1 MLKPYVHAP
10 LPFESITFL
19 TFTHLPLPS
28 CLFDSAAHSGI
39 CLTLAVWMIYG
50 PLGLHSLH
58 SISYLDWALFGCGP
72 SPSYLAHV
80 HFCPMSVG
88 WPMILSC
95 HCTTPAMISLIL
107 LLPLG
112 LWAEIPASSFLT
124 FFLHLGFIGQHSCW
138 ANPFLLGQPIPCL
151 GLPRPIF
158 FFLTS
163 FTPTGFS

>member
-1 MLKPYVHAP
+1 
-10 LPFESITFL
+10 
-19 TFTHLPLPS
+19 
-28 CLFDSAAHSGI
+28 
-39 CLTLAVWMIYG
+39 MIYG